1 MENELTSNFDVIVLG
16 TDPEPVGLLKEGEE
30 LSALSLPNSL
40 YDGVKYQWH
49 VPEEEEVSSE
59 TQNPDEGGATA
70 SDDAVQGSRNVTGEA
85 KKNLGSKKSLVNCN
99 RKFNIDL
106 APKILFSRGALVE
119 LLISSNVARYV
130 EFKCITRVLTWVDEQ
145 NGGNPSGGKLVVVPC
160 SRSDVF
166 TTDVISLVEKRL
178 LMKFLEFC
186 YLHEKNKEEW
196 ADFADKP
203 FKEFLE
209 SRDLTPKLIHFIT
222 SAIGMVDEE
231 ANTEEGLRKTSLF
244 LNSLGRY
251 GSMPFLFTLFGSGEM
266 PQAFCRLCAV
276 FEGIYMLRRSVEY
289 VIIKEGMFCGI
300 ASEGERFTGEHLV
313 MDCGL

>member
-1 MENELTSNFDVIVLG
+1 MILQKINGFYGGQWASFSITTLQDWADKIHVKAVPS

-49 VPEEEEVSSE
+49 VPEEEEPSGE
-59 TQNPDEGGATA
+59 AQNPDEGGATG
-70 SDDAVQGSRNVTGEA
+70 SDDAVQGSGEA
-85 KKNLGSKKSLVNCN
+85 KKNLGSKKSLENYN

-145 NGGNPSGGKLVVVPC
+145 NGGNRSGGKLVVVPC

-251 GSMPFLFTLFGSGEM
+251 GSMPFLFTLFGSGRNA
-266 PQAFCRLCAV
+266 PSILQ
-276 FEGIYMLRRSVEY
+276 
-289 VIIKEGMFCGI
+289 
-300 ASEGERFTGEHLV
+300 
-313 MDCGL
+313 